1 MSSVN
6 LPDFLNQFHGR
17 SAFYY
22 PNPGNAGDALI
33 NAAEEQ
39 LLNDAGISWTLKNC
53 LNQAHQTVPKVTTSP
68 LSESV
73 KQLVFYGGGG
83 NLISKY
89 RACAD
94 FLSRNAFRSDLEIV
108 VLPHTVEGNIPLLQK
123 LGPNVTILCRDQTS
137 FQHVRKH
144 HGDQHTILT
153 HDSALYLD
161 FKRLGVLRTDQVQA
175 QEGGGHLS
183 ALRSDGESRRTLE
196 IPADN
201 VDVSARFK
209 YGFGQH
215 NQVARQFLQFYQRYS
230 HVTTDRLHGAIACGL
245 LGISCDF
252 YPNSYYKNQAVYHNS
267 FGAFDLDQVVRFHQE

>member
-1 MSSVN
+1 MASIN
-6 LPDFLNQFHGR
+6 LPDFLSQFRGQ

-39 LLNDAGISWTLKNC
+39 LLTDAGISWTLKNC
-53 LNQAHQTVPKVTTSP
+53 LDQAHQVVPQSSVGQ
-68 LSESV
+68 SEGQPV
-73 KQLVFYGGGG
+73 QQLVFYGGGG
-83 NLISKY
+83 NFISKY

-94 FLSRNAFRSDLEIV
+94 FLTRNAFRPDVEIV
-108 VLPHTVEGNIPLLQK
+108 VLPHTVEGNVPLLQR
-123 LGPNVTILCRDQTS
+123 LGSNVTILCRDQTS

-144 HGDQHTILT
+144 HGDDHTILA
-153 HDSALYLD
+153 HDSALHLD
-161 FKRLGVLRTDQVQA
+161 LKRLGVHGSGLTQA
-175 QEGGGHLS
+175 RVGHLS
-183 ALRSDGESRRTLE
+183 ALRSDGESRRVLE
-196 IPADN
+196 IPAGN

-215 NQVARQFLQFYQRYS
+215 NRVAREFLQFYQRYS

-252 YPNSYYKNQAVYHNS
+252 HPNSYYKNQAVYHHS
-267 FGAFDLDQVVRFHQE
+267 FGVFGLDQVVKFHET